1 MAQRSGLGKG
11 LESLIPTWQNSPTP
25 TDSAEQVRLLPIESI
40 SPNPQ
45 QPRKVFEEEHLEDLA
60 ASIKQ
65 HGIIQPLIVITAE
78 SADRYTLIAGE
89 RRLRAARLAGL
100 KEVPAIV
107 RTASQQEQLE
117 FAIIENVQRE
127 DLNPMERAKAYQ
139 SLADQFSLTH
149 EEIAHRMGKSRVT
162 ITNTLRLL
170 NLPLLVQQALYSG
183 EISEGH
189 ARSLLALPNARAIEA
204 ALDSILSLGLNV
216 RQTELLVSKLSG
228 KAQASQNRPPDP
240 RKPMTSKTAYASFST
255 PRSCSQ
261 KANAAAQSQSVII
274 LTRSLMP
281 SSTGSGSPT
290 NKNAV

>member
-78 SADRYTLIAGE
+78 IADRYTLIAGE

-228 KAQASQNRPPDP
+228 KAQASPKPPARSAEADDLENRL
-240 RKPMTSKTAYASFST
+240 RQFFHTKVMLSKGKRGGTISISYYSDEEL
-255 PRSCSQ
+255 
-261 KANAAAQSQSVII
+261 NAI
-274 LTRSLMP
+274 LDRLGITD
-281 SSTGSGSPT
+281 
-290 NKNAV
+290 

>member
-11 LESLIPTWQNSPTP
+11 LESLIPTWQGSPTP
-25 TDSAEQVRLLPIESI
+25 NGANEQVQLLPVDSI

-45 QPRKVFEEEHLEDLA
+45 QPRKTFNEEQLEDLA

-65 HGIIQPLIVITAE
+65 HGVIQPLIVIAAE
-78 SADRYTLIAGE
+78 GENRFTLIAGE
-89 RRLRAARLAGL
+89 RRLRASKLAGL

-127 DLNPMERAKAYQ
+127 DLNPLERAKAYQ

-149 EEIAHRMGKSRVT
+149 EDIARRVGKNRVT
-162 ITNTLRLL
+162 VTNTLRLL
-170 NLPLLVQQALYSG
+170 NLPISVQQALLSE

-189 ARSLLALPNARAIEA
+189 ARSLLALSSTRAMEA

-228 KAQASQNRPPDP
+228 KAQ
-240 RKPMTSKTAYASFST
+240 T
-255 PRSCSQ
+255 
-261 KANAAAQSQSVII
+261 
-274 LTRSLMP
+274 TRSQALRPAEEEDLESRLRQYFHTKVML
-281 SSTGSGSPT
+281 SKGKRGGTISISFYSDEEL
-290 NKNAV
+290 NAILDILGIND

>member
-11 LESLIPTWQNSPTP
+11 LESLIPTWQNSPAP
-25 TDSAEQVRLLPIESI
+25 TGANEQVQLLPISSI

-65 HGIIQPLIVITAE
+65 HGIIQPLIVIAAE
-78 SADRYTLIAGE
+78 GVDRYTLIAGE
-89 RRLRAARLAGL
+89 RRLRAAKLAGL
-100 KEVPAIV
+100 KDVPAIV

-127 DLNPMERAKAYQ
+127 DLNPIERARAYQ

-149 EEIAHRMGKSRVT
+149 EDIAQRVGKSRVT
-162 ITNTLRLL
+162 VTNTLRLL
-170 NLPLLVQQALYSG
+170 NLPVVVQQTLQSG

-189 ARSLLALPNARAIEA
+189 ARSLLALPTTRAMEA

-216 RQTELLVSKLSG
+216 RQTEMLVSKLSG
-228 KAQASQNRPPDP
+228 KTPTSRKLTPHSAEAEDLENRL
-240 RKPMTSKTAYASFST
+240 RQFFHTKVMLSKGKRGGTISISFYSDEEL
-255 PRSCSQ
+255 
-261 KANAAAQSQSVII
+261 NAI
-274 LTRSLMP
+274 LDKL
-281 SSTGSGSPT
+281 GI
-290 NKNAV
+290 ND

>member
-11 LESLIPTWQNSPTP
+11 LESLIPTWQSSPAP
-25 TDSAEQVRLLPIESI
+25 VGANEQVQLLPIASI

-45 QPRKVFEEEHLEDLA
+45 QPRKIFEEEQLDDLA

-65 HGIIQPLIVITAE
+65 HGIIQPLIVIAAE
-78 SADRYTLIAGE
+78 GVDRYTLIAGE
-89 RRLRAARLAGL
+89 RRLRAAKLAGL

-127 DLNPMERAKAYQ
+127 DLNPIERARAYQ

-149 EEIAHRMGKSRVT
+149 EEIAHRVGKSRVT
-162 ITNTLRLL
+162 VTNTLRLL
-170 NLPLLVQQALYSG
+170 NLPVVVQQSLQSG
-183 EISEGH
+183 GISEGH
-189 ARSLLALPNARAIEA
+189 ARSLLALPTARAMEA

-228 KAQASQNRPPDP
+228 KA
-240 RKPMTSKTAYASFST
+240 
-255 PRSCSQ
+255 
-261 KANAAAQSQSVII
+261 
-274 LTRSLMP
+274 
-281 SSTGSGSPT
+281 PT
-290 NKNAV
+290 NQKVSARSPEAEDLENRLRQFFHTKVMLSKGKRGGTISISFYSDEELNAILDKLGIND

>member
-11 LESLIPTWQNSPTP
+11 LESLIPTWQNSPAP
-25 TDSAEQVRLLPIESI
+25 TGANEQVQLLPISSI

-65 HGIIQPLIVITAE
+65 HGIIQPLIVIAAE
-78 SADRYTLIAGE
+78 GVDRYTLIAGE
-89 RRLRAARLAGL
+89 RRLRAAKLAGL
-100 KEVPAIV
+100 KDVPAIV

-127 DLNPMERAKAYQ
+127 DLNPIERARAYQ

-149 EEIAHRMGKSRVT
+149 EDIAQRVGKSRVT
-162 ITNTLRLL
+162 VTNTLRLL
-170 NLPLLVQQALYSG
+170 NLPVVVQQTLQSG

-189 ARSLLALPNARAIEA
+189 ARSLLALPTTRAMEA

-216 RQTELLVSKLSG
+216 RQTEMLVSKLSG
-228 KAQASQNRPPDP
+228 KTPTS
-240 RKPMTSKTAYASFST
+240 RKLT
-255 PRSCSQ
+255 PHSAEAEDLE
-261 KANAAAQSQSVII
+261 KPAAAVLPHQGYALQGQAGRYD
-274 LTRSLMP
+274 LHQLLF
-281 SSTGSGSPT
+281 G
-290 NKNAV
+290 

>member
-11 LESLIPTWQNSPTP
+11 LESLIPTWQSSPTP
-25 TDSAEQVRLLPIESI
+25 VGASEQVQLLPIASI

-45 QPRKVFEEEHLEDLA
+45 QPRKIFEEDQLEDLA
-60 ASIKQ
+60 TSIKQ
-65 HGIIQPLIVITAE
+65 HGIIQPLIVIAAE
-78 SADRYTLIAGE
+78 GVDRYTLIAGE
-89 RRLRAARLAGL
+89 RRLRAAKLAGL

-127 DLNPMERAKAYQ
+127 DLNPIERARAYQ

-149 EEIAHRMGKSRVT
+149 EDIAQRVGKSRATV
-162 ITNTLRLL
+162 TNTLRLL
-170 NLPLLVQQALYSG
+170 NLPVVVQQTLQSG

-189 ARSLLALPNARAIEA
+189 ARSLLALPSARAMEA

-228 KAQASQNRPPDP
+228 KAP
-240 RKPMTSKTAYASFST
+240 TSKKVT
-255 PRSCSQ
+255 
-261 KANAAAQSQSVII
+261 
-274 LTRSLMP
+274 TRSAEAEDLENRLRQFFHTKVML
-281 SSTGSGSPT
+281 SRGKRGGTISISFYSDEEL
-290 NKNAV
+290 NAILDRLGIND